1 MILEVIKIT
10 QKRIKIT
17 EYARQQG
24 LDRQTVYR
32 MWRKGEITGIQLQS
46 GTILIDITQEY
57 DAQEQ
62 KRSNRAILYSRVSSS
77 QNKDNL
83 ETQSQRLQ
91 DYAAARGYEIVR
103 NIKEIGSGL
112 NDNRKKLL
120 KILQEDDYDVI
131 IVEHKDRLTR
141 FGFNYIETLL
151 NTKNKEIV
159 VINHLEDDNDLL
171 EDLVSVITSFCARI
185 YGQRRSKRKTE
196 KIIQELKDNK

>member
-1 MILEVIKIT
+1 M
-10 QKRIKIT
+10 
-17 EYARQQG
+17 
-24 LDRQTVYR
+24 
-32 MWRKGEITGIQLQS
+32 
-46 GTILIDITQEY
+46 
-57 DAQEQ
+57 
-62 KRSNRAILYSRVSSS
+62 
-77 QNKDNL
+77 
-83 ETQSQRLQ
+83 
-91 DYAAARGYEIVR
+91 
-103 NIKEIGSGL
+103 
-112 NDNRKKLL
+112 
-120 KILQEDDYDVI
+120 I

>member
-1 MILEVIKIT
+1 
-10 QKRIKIT
+10 
-17 EYARQQG
+17 
-24 LDRQTVYR
+24 
-32 MWRKGEITGIQLQS
+32 MWRKGEIKEIQLQS

-196 KIIQELKDNK
+196 KIIQELKYNK

>member
-1 MILEVIKIT
+1 MILGVIKIT

-91 DYAAARGYEIVR
+91 DYAAARGDM
-103 NIKEIGSGL
+103 K
-112 NDNRKKLL
+112 
-120 KILQEDDYDVI
+120 
-131 IVEHKDRLTR
+131 
-141 FGFNYIETLL
+141 
-151 NTKNKEIV
+151 
-159 VINHLEDDNDLL
+159 
-171 EDLVSVITSFCARI
+171 
-185 YGQRRSKRKTE
+185 
-196 KIIQELKDNK
+196 

>member
-1 MILEVIKIT
+1 MRLGVIKII

-62 KRSNRAILYSRVSSS
+62 ARSNRAILYSRVSSS

-91 DYAAARGYEIVR
+91 DYAAARGYEIVS

-112 NDNRKKLL
+112 NDNSKKLL
-120 KILQEDDYDVI
+120 KILQEDGYDVI
-131 IVEHKDRLTR
+131 IVENKDRLTR

-159 VINHLEDDNDLL
+159 VINHLENDNDLL
-171 EDLVSVITSFCARI
+171 EDLVSIITSFCARI

-196 KIIQELKDNK
+196 KIIHELQEKR